1 MLCYVC
7 NNKIN
12 SYNTIYKGFDM
23 NFCSNICRTKIYNK
37 IVIHDSNIKKYNEW
51 TNICNSKTCNE
62 NKKVKK
68 ACSIKDLYSLDSI
81 KIENNENI
89 VEKFENSSDYSSDT
103 YNNIN
108 IYNFISSNNSFYY
121 INCLNNQKNKE
132 NQKNQENQENTL
144 DKNILIFTKNL
155 KNNLDYSIIT
165 KYIIYPVILFC
176 KYIYK

>member
-51 TNICNSKTCNE
+51 TNICNDKTYNE
-62 NKKVKK
+62 NNKVKK
-68 ACSIKDLYSLDSI
+68 THSINDLYSLDSI

-108 IYNFISSNNSFYY
+108 IYNFICSNNSFYY
-121 INCLNNQKNKE
+121 INCLNNQK
-132 NQKNQENQENTL
+132 NQENTL

-155 KNNLDYSIIT
+155 EYYLENNTIT
-165 KYIIYPVILFC
+165 KYIIYPVMLFC

>member
-1 MLCYVC
+1 M
-7 NNKIN
+7 
-12 SYNTIYKGFDM
+12 
-23 NFCSNICRTKIYNK
+23 CRTKNYNK
-37 IVIHDSNIKKYNEW
+37 IIKKDPKIKKYNEW
-51 TNICNSKTCNE
+51 INICDENICNE
-62 NKKVKK
+62 NNKVKK
-68 ACSIKDLYSLDSI
+68 THSINDLYSLDSI

-89 VEKFENSSDYSSDT
+89 LNNYTDI

-121 INCLNNQKNKE
+121 INCLNNQK
-132 NQKNQENQENTL
+132 NQENTL

-176 KYIYK
+176 RYIYINE

>member
-89 VEKFENSSDYSSDT
+89 VEKFENTSYYS
-103 YNNIN
+103 NN
-108 IYNFISSNNSFYY
+108 IYNFICSNNSFYY
-121 INCLNNQKNKE
+121 INCLNNQKN
-132 NQKNQENQENTL
+132 QENQENIL

-176 KYIYK
+176 KYIYIYD

>member
-1 MLCYVC
+1 MLCCVC

-23 NFCSNICRTKIYNK
+23 NFCSNMCRTKNYNK
-37 IVIHDSNIKKYNEW
+37 IIKKDPEIKKYNEW
-51 TNICNSKTCNE
+51 INICDKNICNVN
-62 NKKVKK
+62 NKVKK
-68 ACSIKDLYSLDSI
+68 THSINDLYSLDSI

-89 VEKFENSSDYSSDT
+89 LNGYTDN

-108 IYNFISSNNSFYY
+108 IYNFICSNNSYYY
-121 INCLNNQKNKE
+121 INELN
-132 NQKNQENQENTL
+132 NQKNQENTL
-144 DKNILIFTKNL
+144 DNNILIFTKNL

-176 KYIYK
+176 RYIYK